1 MLAKFSLLLVTK
13 SLPYAFLILGIIT
26 SPIFSNPFPVA
37 FTVLSSLTSDV
48 LLVLLTVISVAAWE
62 SFLVNDI
69 PSFTSGLRIST
80 FSARYLFVG
89 PGFAI
94 FSLRDT
100 FGGRPFYRQPSGHS
114 LAVGARCVASYKQLV
129 KLQNHILSC
138 MANSGF
144 NLFFY
149 LLFVIIVG
157 E

>member
-100 FGGRPFYRQPSGHS
+100 FGGRPFYRQPSGHF
-114 LAVGARCVASYKQLV
+114 LAVNWSTLWRLT
-129 KLQNHILSC
+129 NI
-138 MANSGF
+138 
-144 NLFFY
+144 
-149 LLFVIIVG
+149 